1 MDYSKLSPALAAAL
15 EEYQVDDFGGLAR
28 SAQHLGLVTTDARSV
43 KPARVVAF
51 LHVDDDA
58 DVDRLAEMGVEV
70 NAGEGPIRTGIV
82 PFDAL
87 DALTDDPSVHR
98 VVPARKLR
106 LLMDVAPE
114 KVGLPTF
121 VQRSRLTGKGVVV
134 GVVDTG
140 IESSHPAFA
149 GRIDRIWD
157 QTLPGTGV
165 PEGPY
170 GVELTGAMMV
180 TSRDTNGH
188 GTHVAGIAAG
198 ADPNYPGVAPE
209 ATLVVVKTDLMT
221 VHLADA
227 VRYVFRVAADLGLPA
242 VVNLSLGGHGDSHD
256 GTDSLSQ
263 LIDSLS
269 GAGRVVC
276 CAAGNEGNDNI
287 HAQVVNKQG
296 LTRTLACAVARP
308 RAGQPKITAAF
319 QGWYSGR
326 DAMAV
331 AVVGPSGEQT
341 PFQPIVTEGSP
352 AKDYDLPDG
361 SLRVTTPGVD
371 PANRDVNFLI
381 QIQASPAPAGQ
392 PAQGAWRIRLR
403 GDKVIDG
410 TVDVWTIDE
419 TVGLFTGPAVRDT
432 MKVGS
437 PGSATRAVTMASYT
451 TKVEWLDVMGGPHQA
466 GLELDDISDFSS
478 EGPRRDGVKKPDFAA
493 PGAMIASALSVHAG
507 VSLAVLIDDQTTVK
521 AGTSQATPFAAGL
534 AALLLQ
540 RDRRLTPEKVKA
552 AFKKAA
558 SIPDQKKGAFDNKW
572 GYGLIDA
579 NKL

>member
-1 MDYSKLSPALAAAL
+1 MDYSKLSPALAAAVD
-15 EEYQVDDFGGLAR
+15 EYQIDDFSGLAR
-28 SAQHLGLVTTDARSV
+28 SAQQLGLVTTDARSV

-51 LHVDDDA
+51 LHVDADA
-58 DVDRLAEMGVEV
+58 DVGRLADLGVEV

-82 PFDAL
+82 NLEAL

-98 VVPARKLR
+98 VVPARHLR
-106 LLMDVAPE
+106 LLMDVAPAA
-114 KVGLPTF
+114 VGLPTF
-121 VQRSRLTGKGVVV
+121 VAKSKLTGKGVVI

-140 IESSHPAFA
+140 IEAGHLAFT
-149 GRIDRIWD
+149 GRINRIWD
-157 QTLPGTGV
+157 QTLPGPGV
-165 PEGPY
+165 AEGAY
-170 GVELTGAMMV
+170 GVELTGGLMA

-188 GTHVAGIAAG
+188 GTHVTGIAAG

-227 VRYVFRVAADLGLPA
+227 ARYVFRVAADLGLPA
-242 VVNLSLGGHGDSHD
+242 VVNFSLGGHGDSHD

-263 LIDSLS
+263 LIDTLS
-269 GAGRVVC
+269 GAGRIVC

-287 HAQVVNKQG
+287 HAQVLNKEG
-296 LTRTLACAVARP
+296 RTRTVACAVARP
-308 RAGQPKITAAF
+308 RAGQPTITAAF

-331 AVVGPSGEQT
+331 AVVGPTGEQT
-341 PFQPIVTEGSP
+341 PFQPIRTEGSP
-352 AKDYDLPDG
+352 AQTYTLPDG
-361 SLRVTTPGVD
+361 AVRVTTPGVD
-371 PANRDVNFLI
+371 PANGDVNFLV

-410 TVDVWTIDE
+410 TVDLWTINE
-419 TVGLFTGPAVRDT
+419 VVGLFTGPTVRDT

-478 EGPRRDGVKKPDFAA
+478 EGPRRDGVRKPDFAA
-493 PGAMIASALSVHAG
+493 PGAMIASALSVHSG

-521 AGTSQATPFAAGL
+521 AGTSQASPFAAGL
-534 AALLLQ
+534 VALLLQ
-540 RDRRLTPEKVKA
+540 RDPRLTPEKAKA
-552 AFKKAA
+552 ALKRAA
-558 SIPDQKKGAFDNKW
+558 SIPDRKKGAFDPKW
-572 GYGLIDA
+572 GYGLVDA
-579 NKL
+579 SKL